1 MTKKILIILFFF
13 LTVTNVFSQ
22 RMKLKELEVVDS
34 IYAPARINAGEY
46 YKNGIPFSSGGG
58 DVYLGNRQ
66 TFTSRNVF
74 DDSLVANGKTFIDD
88 ARITSQLKVTGDV
101 TSDLNF
107 LQGARTRIG
116 TINSYGLALMTAD
129 TNRFYI
135 DSLGYAG
142 FNKSLVVG
150 TYLLAIDSIQTTS
163 LLGSTL
169 YLGGAGGKIIFR
181 GYNSEI
187 SESINQLKY
196 ISRQH
201 NFLTKGGYNF
211 IANLDSST
219 GMNLIYGDYY
229 KNGVLL
235 FDSSKFARTESS
247 ISELFNSVVT
257 FASAVYFSAAA
268 TFNSTLTVVGD
279 FIPTWT
285 KNNSNRAALQYEKTK
300 IVSKKMPGSVSGY
313 DTIGHGLNFNQIRSW
328 SAMVKEDTTN
338 VLYSPGNYYGTEIM
352 FYAKVDSL
360 YCRVE
365 TGSAAYTILND
376 SVFFRIVYTDFQR

>member
-74 DDSLVANGKTFIDD
+74 DDSLVANGKTFIYD

-235 FDSSKFARTESS
+235 FDS
-247 ISELFNSVVT
+247 LN
-257 FASAVYFSAAA
+257 
-268 TFNSTLTVVGD
+268 
-279 FIPTWT
+279 
-285 KNNSNRAALQYEKTK
+285 LQE
-300 IVSKKMPGSVSGY
+300 
-313 DTIGHGLNFNQIRSW
+313 
-328 SAMVKEDTTN
+328 
-338 VLYSPGNYYGTEIM
+338 
-352 FYAKVDSL
+352 
-360 YCRVE
+360 
-365 TGSAAYTILND
+365 
-376 SVFFRIVYTDFQR
+376 